1 MARTGIGKSEVQ
13 RARDR
18 LLARRTHPSIDAVR
32 AELGHTG
39 SKTTI
44 QRYLRELEEE
54 EGSGLDRTTA
64 VSEAIQE
71 LVQRL
76 AARLGEEAGAQVV
89 ALREQFD
96 AKLRE
101 RDEQLEQQRREAEAL
116 AGQLRQ
122 TEMMLQAEKTTHA
135 TTRQALAESHTAHE
149 RLTQQVTDLTDRLA
163 DNEAHRQS
171 LEEKHQHAREALEH
185 YRQSVKEQREQEL
198 RRHEQQVQL
207 LQVDVRTL
215 NQTLIVKQNEL
226 TQLHQERARIAAE
239 MNAARKALQR
249 SELDGERLSKA
260 NSDLQ
265 RHVSELESSRATLS
279 ERLQYAEL
287 AWQDANA
294 KLSEQSASLKQVE
307 AVKISLDTELIQLR
321 TQVAVQADFL
331 ATLKLAIPQPDTTP

>member
-1 MARTGIGKSEVQ
+1 M
-13 RARDR
+13 
-18 LLARRTHPSIDAVR
+18 
-32 AELGHTG
+32 
-39 SKTTI
+39 
-44 QRYLRELEEE
+44 
-54 EGSGLDRTTA
+54 
-64 VSEAIQE
+64 
-71 LVQRL
+71 
-76 AARLGEEAGAQVV
+76 
-89 ALREQFD
+89 
-96 AKLRE
+96 
-101 RDEQLEQQRREAEAL
+101 
-116 AGQLRQ
+116 
-122 TEMMLQAEKTTHA
+122 
-135 TTRQALAESHTAHE
+135 
-149 RLTQQVTDLTDRLA
+149 
-163 DNEAHRQS
+163 
-171 LEEKHQHAREALEH
+171 
-185 YRQSVKEQREQEL
+185 
-198 RRHEQQVQL
+198 
-207 LQVDVRTL
+207 
-215 NQTLIVKQNEL
+215 IVKQNEL